1 MFLPL
6 IQNRRSIRK
15 YQEKAV
21 EETTI
26 DLLVEALLR
35 APTSMGNNS
44 WEFVVV
50 TDTELLGQL
59 SRAKPHGATFFKN
72 RTIGNRCLRRSAD
85 KRHMDRKL
93 IDRINLYPP
102 GGRIS

>member
-15 YQEKAV
+15 YQDKGV
-21 EETTI
+21 EAETI

-35 APTSMGNNS
+35 APISMGKNS

-50 TDTELLGQL
+50 TDPSLLEKL
-59 SRAKPHGATFFKN
+59 SRAKPHGATFLKTHLWESLFAA
-72 RTIGNRCLRRSAD
+72 T
-85 KRHMDRKL
+85 RK
-93 IDRINLYPP
+93 
-102 GGRIS
+102 